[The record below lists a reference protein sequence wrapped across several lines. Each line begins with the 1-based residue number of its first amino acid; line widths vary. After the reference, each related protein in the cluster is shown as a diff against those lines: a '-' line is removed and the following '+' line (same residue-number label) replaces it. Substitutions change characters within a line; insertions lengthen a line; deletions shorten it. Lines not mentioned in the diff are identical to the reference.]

1 MRVHFTP
8 AGTVSFFQRRHE
20 ARQDEEAH
28 DFNDT
33 QAHSGATDNAF
44 SCRGGGPGGA
54 IPGYRGKRATHTRS
68 ALFELRA
75 PRAPCRE
82 PGAQGD
88 EAHTYSGVWVGLD
101 GSGDA
106 TCVKQADWLLRMR
119 NGNWPS
125 RGGGEAEDFSKRT
138 PLAAGAGAE
147 REEASAP
154 EAEKKEVLSAQ
165 EAERE
170 EALSAHQDL
179 SAQEARTA
187 GLLYTSG
194 RAVIR
199 AETRTIANLCGP
211 PAQDL
216 THAASTAPRRH
227 CTVNTPDAARTV
239 AEEIRD
245 EDEALLAVKADGAAL
260 RRCSARL
267 RRSLPLVL
275 DAVSRSGR
283 ALRFAAPAL
292 QANVSVVRAAVANDG
307 RALQFAAPHLQQSKE
322 VVLAAVSKSWRA
334 LRFAAP
340 GLRNDADLV
349 LVAVRQNIWAM
360 HHCGWAVRADSKV
373 MLLVC
378 RIHGR
383 ALRFGSSAVRNDPI
397 VVHAAIRQ
405 AWQALKYAG
414 EEAQRHPKYRQS
426 VIAACAQ
433 NGLALQFVSPL
444 LQADR
449 DVVLFAMSRDSRA
462 LDFADASLRSDGEL
476 VLLSIKHDASL
487 FHTAPKSLRMHKP
500 FVVAVLQFHV
510 ALLHAA
516 APWNADPEVRTHT
529 LKKETERERHTH
541 THAHTHTQTHSNTHT
556 HTNTH
561 SHTHTQTHIVLI

>member
-1 MRVHFTP
+1 MCVRAC
-8 AGTVSFFQRRHE
+8 AGTVSFFQRRPE
-20 ARQDEEAH
+20 ARQDEDAH

-33 QAHSGATDNAF
+33 QAHSRATDNAF

-68 ALFELRA
+68 ALFELCA

-82 PGAQGD
+82 PGGAQGG
-88 EAHTYSGVWVGLD
+88 EAHTYSGVWVVLE

-106 TCVKQADWLLRMR
+106 TCVKQADWLLRIR
-119 NGNWPS
+119 NGEWPT
-125 RGGGEAEDFSKRT
+125 RGGGQAEDFSKRT
-138 PLAAGAGAE
+138 PLAAWAGAE
-147 REEASAP
+147 REEASAQ
-154 EAEKKEVLSAQ
+154 EAEKKEVLSAH

-170 EALSAHQDL
+170 EALSAHQNL
-179 SAQEARTA
+179 SAQEACP
-187 GLLYTSG
+187 GQ
-194 RAVIR
+194 AVESLVR
-199 AETRTIANLCGP
+199 AETRTSANLCGP

-216 THAASTAPRRH
+216 THAALTAPRRH
-227 CTVNTPDAARTV
+227 CTANTPEAARTV
-239 AEEIRD
+239 AGEIED

-260 RRCSARL
+260 RWCSVRL
-267 RRSLPLVL
+267 RHSLPLVL

-292 QANVSVVRAAVANDG
+292 QADVSVVRAAVAHDG
-307 RALQFAAPHLQQSKE
+307 NALQFAALHLQNSKE
-322 VVLAAVSKSWRA
+322 VVLAAVSQSWRA

-340 GLRNDADLV
+340 SLREDADLV

-360 HHCGWAVRADSKV
+360 HHCGWAVCQDSKV

-383 ALRFGSSAVRNDPI
+383 ALRFGTSAVRNDPI
-397 VVHAAIRQ
+397 VVHAAVRQ

-414 EEAQRHPKYRQS
+414 EEVQGQPSYRQS

-449 DVVLFAMSRDSRA
+449 DVVLLAMSRDPRA

-476 VLLSIKHDASL
+476 VLLSIKQDASL

-541 THAHTHTQTHSNTHT
+541 THAHTHTQ
-556 HTNTH
+556 
-561 SHTHTQTHIVLI
+561 